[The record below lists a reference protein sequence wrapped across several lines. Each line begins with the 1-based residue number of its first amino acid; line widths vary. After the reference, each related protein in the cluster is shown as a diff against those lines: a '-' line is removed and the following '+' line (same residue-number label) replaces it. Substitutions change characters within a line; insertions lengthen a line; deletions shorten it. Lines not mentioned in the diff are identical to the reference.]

1 MNKFTPS
8 LLKKYK
14 ATNIENYLTN
24 KYLSKYKLKQN
35 NSPNSKEFFFLK
47 YYIYDF

>member
-8 LLKKYK
+8 LLKKNK

-35 NSPNSKEFFFLK
+35 NSPNSKGEVFK
-47 YYIYDF
+47 MIYL